1 MYKPVQQVQ
10 FISIAP
16 EQLQKA
22 IIEGV
27 KTQLEDLKKYY
38 QPKEPK
44 TYLTRQEVA
53 TLLSVDISSVHNFSK
68 KGILQKYMIGGRCLY
83 IRSEVE
89 KSIVKINN

>member
-44 TYLTRQEVA
+44 KYITRTEVSEM
-53 TLLSVDISSVHNFSK
+53 LSVDISTVHNMCK
-68 KGILQKYMIGGRCLY
+68 RGILQKYQISGRILFLL
-83 IRSEVE
+83 SEVE